1 MMRRK
6 RVPPPEPENPEI
18 EVFAKGG
25 PGGDFG
31 GEDVRGC
38 DDLPIYPGRTVERQP
53 VFSEKLGVTAPVVS
67 GRVRRLYRKAKGE
80 PVIVE
85 TENGHHFYAADCI
98 RTTKGEAGE
107 REHRRLLAV
116 NEAGKVRRSAR

>member
-1 MMRRK
+1 MVRRK
-6 RVPPPEPENPEI
+6 RIPPPKSSEI
-18 EVFAKGG
+18 EVFAKCG
-25 PGGDFG
+25 PDGDFG

-38 DDLPIYPGRTVERQP
+38 DGQPIYPGRTVERQP
-53 VFSEKLGVTAPVVS
+53 VFSEKLGVTAPIVS
-67 GRVRRLYRKAKGE
+67 GRVRRLYRETEGE

-98 RTTKGEAGE
+98 RTTKGEAAE

-116 NEAGKVRRSAR
+116 NEAGKARRSGR